1 MEDKILT
8 GASALLASKMV
19 KHVLLGIDPTHGTK
33 AVGALLSASYQLYKW
48 GNSNGPDQDASDFP
62 KDASMLIS
70 ALPAK
75 VSDKE
80 DKYAF
85 LWFKL

>member
-19 KHVLLGIDPTHGTK
+19 KHVLLGIDPTRGTK

-48 GNSNGPDQDASDFP
+48 GDSNGPDQDASDYP
-62 KDASMLIS
+62 R
-70 ALPAK
+70 ALPAN

-80 DKYAF
+80 DKYVF